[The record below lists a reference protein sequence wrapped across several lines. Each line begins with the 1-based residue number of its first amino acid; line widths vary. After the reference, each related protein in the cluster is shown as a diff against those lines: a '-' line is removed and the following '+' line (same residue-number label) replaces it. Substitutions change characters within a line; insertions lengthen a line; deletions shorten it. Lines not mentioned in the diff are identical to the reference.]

1 MFTPNDFR
9 DLGTRQAIGTI
20 LRRLVKRGVIQ
31 RLGHGLYHYP
41 VKHPTIGII
50 SPSPENVAR
59 AIAGRAGARL
69 LPSGAYA
76 ANILGLSKQVPA
88 RITFLT
94 DAPSRTVRLGRQVIQ
109 LKPTAT
115 RNLSTADRISGIVI
129 QALRF
134 LGRKNVNKQ
143 VIEALRLRLTKDE
156 KRILVKDAKY
166 APAWLEAFL
175 RQVANSR

>member
-1 MFTPNDFR
+1 M
-9 DLGTRQAIGTI
+9 
-20 LRRLVKRGVIQ
+20 KRGVIQ

-59 AIAGRAGARL
+59 AIAGRTGARL
-69 LPSGAYA
+69 LPSKAYA

-88 RITFLT
+88 RIIYLT